1 MRSSTGGRPGAS
13 TRLRPLAAHELGVP
27 AQKRLWRH
35 AQAVSPWLRQDARQR
50 GKEGAI
56 GGAQRRAR
64 LLQREHDQLM
74 SQNEQLDVFSELT
87 APGGR

>member
-1 MRSSTGGRPGAS
+1 
-13 TRLRPLAAHELGVP
+13 
-27 AQKRLWRH
+27 
-35 AQAVSPWLRQDARQR
+35 VSPWLRQDARQR